1 MDTNKICI
9 CGFFIL
15 FIGLI
20 VVILNIYNKEG
31 DISHLS
37 KKFDFDTLEKTY
49 NCPKKILTRLYQIVH
64 FKFNYVYWIFYTLIS
79 IVGSVL
85 INYILS
91 QIYNFNITL
100 SSILLTALV
109 IFICMEVPH
118 RFITVHYNKA
128 VEVEGTNLISYLNH
142 KFI

>member
-31 DISHLS
+31 DINHLS

-49 NCPKKILTRLYQIVH
+49 NCPKKILTRLNIDPNIKTSDLTETNISEIRDLLETEE
-64 FKFNYVYWIFYTLIS
+64 FKLEGNLKRLIS
-79 IVGSVL
+79 LNIKRL
-85 INYILS
+85 IDINSFRGKRHLKGLPVRG
-91 QIYNFNITL
+91 QRT
-100 SSILLTALV
+100 
-109 IFICMEVPH
+109 
-118 RFITVHYNKA
+118 R
-128 VEVEGTNLISYLNH
+128 TNNRTCRRQSTFLR
-142 KFI
+142 KK